1 MSANLARSR
10 GRDFAYLLSICS
22 CCFSLQQAA
31 QAQIVP
37 DATLPNNSIVTPN
50 GNTLTI
56 TGGTPA
62 GTNLFHSF
70 EQFSVFNGQTA
81 HFDNALTMQNI
92 ISRVTGG
99 SISNIDGLIRANG
112 TANLFLLNPN
122 GIIFG
127 ASAQLN
133 IGGSFIASTASSIRF
148 ADGVEFSAVNP
159 SAPPLLTINVPIGL
173 QLGPNPAGIVVQ
185 GGGNNLRFDPAS
197 SIITRDNRT
206 VGMQVAPGQTLA
218 LVGGDIAL
226 EGGNL
231 TALGGRIELWSASNA
246 LLGITNINGQLA
258 ISNEQLATQFGD
270 IRFTGAASADASGN
284 GGGII
289 QVQGRRIWL
298 RDGAAILA
306 TTLGTGNGEGI
317 TVRASESLE
326 VLGFARNLLF
336 PSIISTSSQAGS
348 SGKAGD
354 IAIETPTLLVGD
366 GGVIS
371 SATFGSGM
379 AGNMTVRA
387 SSVEAFGT
395 LGNSVPSGLYATAE
409 LGSTGNAGDLTIETQ
424 RLRLTDG
431 ARVMATT
438 TGAGNGGN
446 LTIRARSAVE
456 VIGFALFI
464 NPAIPNTP
472 FRVGST
478 IASSVTRR
486 QVTGDAGNV
495 TIETARLTVKDGG
508 QVVTSTFGVGK
519 GGNLTVRATDSVEVI
534 GTSGTNPP
542 LRSNLSAT
550 AGPNSTGNAGSLT
563 IQTRQLTIRDQARAT
578 VTNLAPRGTA
588 GNLEVNADSIRL
600 LRGGSLSAETTA
612 GDRGNITINSKDIVM
627 QNQSRITTNAQS
639 TATEGNITINT
650 NTLVAL
656 ENSDISANALQGRG
670 GRVTINARGIFG
682 IEYRLRTTDFSDI
695 TATSEL
701 GAQFNGIVQ
710 INSPDVQPT
719 AGLVQLPENLANPVN
734 QIVQTCSPQARR
746 NSFVVTG
753 RGGLPPDPREYLNI
767 SPAWI
772 DWRIAGNGDGETR
785 ETEDNPPSQS
795 KIQTPFI
802 EATGWI
808 VNAQGQ
814 MELVANVPNVTL
826 DNLWYKPA
834 SCGDTADCK

>member
-1 MSANLARSR
+1 MPAILEGFR
-10 GRDFAYLLSICS
+10 GRAIASLLCVP
-22 CCFSLQQAA
+22 CCLSLQQTA

-70 EQFSVFNGQTA
+70 EQFSVLNGQTA
-81 HFDNALTMQNI
+81 HFDNALTIQNI
-92 ISRVTGG
+92 FSRVTGG
-99 SISNIDGLIRANG
+99 KISNIDGLIRANG

-127 ASAQLN
+127 PNAQLN
-133 IGGSFIASTASSIRF
+133 IGGSFIASTANSIRF
-148 ADGVEFSAVNP
+148 ADGSEFSAVNP

-173 QLGPNPAGIVVQ
+173 QLGPNPAPIVVQ
-185 GGGNNLRFDPAS
+185 GSGNNLRFDPGTSA
-197 SIITRDNRT
+197 IIRDNRT
-206 VGMQVAPGQTLA
+206 VGLQVPAGQTLA

-231 TALGGRIELWSASNA
+231 TAVGGRIELWSANNG
-246 LLGITNINGQLA
+246 LLGITNINGKPA

-284 GGGII
+284 GGGTI

-298 RDGAAILA
+298 HDGAAILA
-306 TTLGTGNGEGI
+306 TTLGTGDGGGI
-317 TVRASESLE
+317 TIRAGESVE
-326 VLGFARNLLF
+326 VLGSDPIVLF

-348 SGKAGD
+348 RGKAGD
-354 IAIETPTLLVGD
+354 IAIETPSLLVGD

-395 LGNSVPSGLYATAE
+395 LGNSFPSGLYATAQ

-431 ARVMATT
+431 ARILSTT
-438 TGAGNGGN
+438 TGDGNGGD
-446 LTIRARSAVE
+446 LTIRATEAVE

-486 QVTGDAGNV
+486 GIRGNAGNV
-495 TIETARLTVKDGG
+495 TIETARLTVFDGG
-508 QVVTSTFGVGK
+508 QVVTSTFGLGK

-550 AGPNSTGNAGSLT
+550 AGPNSTGNAGTLT
-563 IQTRQLTIRDQARAT
+563 IETRQLTVRDGAIAR
-578 VTNLAPRGTA
+578 VENLAPTGEA
-588 GNLEVNADSIRL
+588 GNLEVNADSIVL
-600 LRGGSLSAETTA
+600 LRGGSLNADTTA
-612 GDRGNITINSKDIVM
+612 GDRGNITINTNHIVM
-627 QNQSRITTNAQS
+627 RDRGIITTNAQG
-639 TATEGNITINT
+639 TATGGNITINT

-656 ENSDISANALQGRG
+656 QNSDITANAQQAAG
-670 GRVTINARGIFG
+670 GRVTINTQGIFG
-682 IEYRLRTTDFSDI
+682 IGLRDRTTDFSDI

-710 INSPDVQPT
+710 INSPEVQPT
-719 AGLVQLPENLANPVN
+719 AGLIQLPENLTDPVN
-734 QIVQTCSPQARR
+734 QIAQTCSPQARR
-746 NSFVVTG
+746 NSFTVTG
-753 RGGLPPDPREYLNI
+753 RGGLPPTPREALNL
-767 SPAWI
+767 PPGWI
-772 DWRIAGNGDGETR
+772 DWRIAEEQVTSSNYQLPIP
-785 ETEDNPPSQS
+785 NYP
-795 KIQTPFI
+795 IQTPLV
-802 EATGWI
+802 EATGWAI
-808 VNAQGQ
+808 DPDGTVR
-814 MELVANVPNVTL
+814 LVAETPAQVPFSNQLEPNCNPT
-826 DNLWYKPA
+826 YK
-834 SCGDTADCK
+834 